1 MAGWTIMATP
11 SIYYITSNCCLGY
24 GFRTFRFQT
33 LRKWRLT
40 RKVPFF
46 SQYAGL
52 LVAMIS
58 ALFDM
63 SPGLLLLFKLGYQ
76 HYQADLVLMLTILTS
91 LSSINWLRTFFL
103 MPGYIEAIIFKTSTF
118 SSLPVWSIENSFWAI
133 FFRSTL
139 LQSNRKNSSLFLINP
154 I

>member
-1 MAGWTIMATP
+1 M
-11 SIYYITSNCCLGY
+11 
-24 GFRTFRFQT
+24 
-33 LRKWRLT
+33 
-40 RKVPFF
+40 PFF

-103 MPGYIEAIIFKTSTF
+103 MPGYIEAIIFKTNTF
-118 SSLPVWSIENSFWAI
+118 SSLPV
-133 FFRSTL
+133 
-139 LQSNRKNSSLFLINP
+139 
-154 I
+154 